1 MEHQKNGK
9 SDLLKLNIAE
19 KVKLSNL
26 TNIGLSIGPA
36 NLDIAAFNSNPS
48 PNNFISVVV
57 DTAKLSQSVTAQA
70 DQLLTFD
77 IGVEVADALGQLT
90 PTESSALHATV
101 TAASFRL
108 SGLESAVND
117 ALNDI
122 FAAYF
127 ALVTHSQPSL
137 TLLTA
142 PSNVTLVSFQTPP
155 SSVPSSVGEV
165 SAIATISAGVNTPV
179 TVSVTG
185 SDGFSD
191 SKTKNITGTG
201 SVRLTI
207 ATGDPGVTDT
217 FTVSIPGLPD
227 QSATVTYT

>member
-1 MEHQKNGK
+1 MPSGFG
-9 SDLLKLNIAE
+9 DLLTSFGNT
-19 KVKLSNL
+19 VLSNL
-26 TNIGLSIGPA
+26 TNAGRSIA
-36 NLDIAAFNSNPS
+36 SENLDIAAFNSNPT
-48 PNNFISVVV
+48 PNIFISVVV
-57 DTAKLSQSVTAQA
+57 DTAKLSQTATTLA
-70 DQLLTFD
+70 DQLLTFSTGVD
-77 IGVEVADALGQLT
+77 IADALGQLT
-90 PTESSALHATV
+90 PTESSALHDTV

-108 SGLESAVND
+108 SGLASAVND
-117 ALNDI
+117 GLNDI

-179 TVSVTG
+179 TISVTG
-185 SDGFSD
+185 SDGLSD
-191 SKTKNITGTG
+191 SKTRHITGTG
-201 SVRLTI
+201 SVTLTI
-207 ATGDPGVTDT
+207 LTGDPGVTDT

>member
-1 MEHQKNGK
+1 MLSGFG
-9 SDLLKLNIAE
+9 DLLTGFGNSLLN
-19 KVKLSNL
+19 NL
-26 TNIGLSIGPA
+26 TNAGLSIVSE
-36 NLDIAAFNSNPS
+36 NLDIAAFNTNPTPS
-48 PNNFISVVV
+48 NFISVVV
-57 DTAKLSQSVTAQA
+57 DTAKLSQSITTMA
-70 DQLLTFD
+70 DQLLTFSLGVD
-77 IGVEVADALGQLT
+77 ITDALGQLT
-90 PTESSALHATV
+90 LSESSALHATV

-122 FAAYF
+122 FAAYLV
-127 ALVTHSQPSL
+127 LVTHGQPDL

-191 SKTKNITGTG
+191 SRTKNITGTG

-207 ATGDPGVTDT
+207 AAGDPGVTDT
-217 FTVSIPGLPD
+217 FTVSVPGLPD